1 MRLCPEKATDLCLSK
16 RFIISLI
23 FVVHASEE
31 ETAPNVRPKLVFL
44 FPLLGNFLC
53 LSEGY
58 FFALQGRWRHQ
69 AKPAAENTLV
79 KRSLKR
85 KIFRRMS
92 HASCPVLRMQAK
104 PPTLQNNIRGRQRSE
119 ERRVKN
125 LTHSVGGADFRAA
138 PLKENKTG
146 HMTTKMQ

>member
-16 RFIISLI
+16 LFIVSLI
-23 FVVHASEE
+23 FVVRPRKKPPRTS
-31 ETAPNVRPKLVFL
+31 VRNSFL
-44 FPLLGNFLC
+44 FPPPLLGNFLC

-79 KRSLKR
+79 KRSLRR